1 MLVICFG
8 GLLYELNL
16 SSKDYDQEIKVKV
29 CLELL
34 LFVTTDLVLGL
45 KFRRTSFISSL
56 FNVHTELSI

>member
-29 CLELL
+29 CFELL